1 MKKLMVALGVVA
13 LAAGVQAAS
22 FTWKTANY
30 STFRNADGSAI
41 TTAAGYSSALNGGSI
56 VLVLLESGTYDGAKS
71 VLTGTSGN
79 TAEFKTSGTAAAK
92 YGLSTNFRFEYDDEN
107 PSGSILK
114 NGDVVGVM
122 YKDSS
127 GALSQLFYVDADGN
141 KGADIATT
149 YTISGLTDDTW
160 SGTTWN
166 FTSAGTSASPNYF
179 SAAAAVPEP
188 TSGLLMLLGLAGL
201 ALKRKQA

>member
-1 MKKLMVALGVVA
+1 MKKLMIA
-13 LAAGVQAAS
+13 LAAVVCATAVQAAA
-22 FTWKTANY
+22 FIWKSGNY

-71 VLTGTSGN
+71 VLTGSTGN
-79 TAEFKTSGTAAAK
+79 TAEFKTSGTNAAK
-92 YGLSTNFRFEYDDEN
+92 YGLNTTFGFTYDETAEN
-107 PSGSILK
+107 NVLK

-122 YKDSS
+122 YRDSS

-149 YTISGLTDDTW
+149 YTISGLTDNSW
-160 SGTTWN
+160 QGTTWN
-166 FTSAGTSASPNYF
+166 FTPAATASTATYF
-179 SAAAAVPEP
+179 AAAPEP
-188 TSGLLMLLGLAGL
+188 TSGLLLLLGMAGL
-201 ALKRKQA
+201 ALKRKRA